1 MPARGVV
8 HGFDQ
13 RAADTFA
20 VFAVERRQILPSRE
34 RDHVS
39 CVMCGGSAWRR
50 CGYRRSG
57 CDPTAAAIDRSRLLP
72 TTRTVRPV
80 SATFMFVSLSS
91 REGRCRPD
99 RSRGA
104 TTRGQ
109 GHDGPAVLAL
119 SDVTAQLH
127 AATVVQPERRGG
139 LSFSLLDFLAACRH
153 PGRAPVHCAMNE
165 HHAPNPITEVLRA
178 YWKADR
184 WMLLTVA
191 AVVVLSSATAV
202 AAPYLFSRLIDA
214 LSHRGALHALMA
226 GFVVYAV
233 LLGLSS
239 ALQRVVQYLAFM
251 TSGNL
256 GFITSTRFFERVL
269 KKTTAFFVEHN
280 PTEIQSANTRGSRA
294 LAVLVQLAL
303 MDLIPGTLQ
312 IVFTLVTLGAMIN
325 LEVAAIT
332 AAYGAIAV
340 TIAIVSA
347 RRSRVYLD
355 RAIEAGQD
363 NARFVGGA
371 INAMETLRH
380 FGSHR
385 WMSERFAEKA
395 RAERDNWRAY
405 VMQHVG
411 FLALLGLGLAVQFSV
426 TFWLLLPRHAA
437 GALSIGDIVLFNTL
451 LLQLNL
457 PFDMLARSIDE
468 SVRSRAALVPFT
480 ARWTAPEERQVSH
493 ASAFVPREGR
503 IVFERVGYA
512 YGNGR
517 GVRDVDFVAERGG
530 ITFIVGEPGAGKST
544 VFRLALKSIEP
555 TAGRILVD
563 GVDLAT
569 IDRAD
574 WYGAVAV
581 VPQDVVLLNESLEDN
596 ILLGRPRDARRLR
609 DAAAKA
615 TILPFIE
622 GLPDGLRTTVGE
634 RGLKLSGGERQRIAI
649 ARALYGDPTVL
660 FLDEASSA
668 LDEAT
673 ERDIMEHGR
682 LLARDVTVIAITHR
696 RSVIGPTDK
705 VVRLGTARVP
715 A

>member
-1 MPARGVV
+1 M
-8 HGFDQ
+8 
-13 RAADTFA
+13 
-20 VFAVERRQILPSRE
+20 
-34 RDHVS
+34 
-39 CVMCGGSAWRR
+39 
-50 CGYRRSG
+50 
-57 CDPTAAAIDRSRLLP
+57 
-72 TTRTVRPV
+72 
-80 SATFMFVSLSS
+80 
-91 REGRCRPD
+91 
-99 RSRGA
+99 
-104 TTRGQ
+104 
-109 GHDGPAVLAL
+109 GPAVLAF

-127 AATVVQPERRGG
+127 AATVVQPERHGG

-214 LSHRGALHALMA
+214 LSHHGAMHALMA

-280 PTEIQSANTRGSRA
+280 PAEIQSANTRGSRT

-312 IVFTLVTLGAMIN
+312 IVFTLVTLGTLIN
-325 LEVAAIT
+325 PQVAAIT

-340 TIAIVSA
+340 TIAMVSA

-395 RAERDNWRAY
+395 RTERDNWRAY

-480 ARWTAPEERQVSH
+480 ALWTAPEERQVSH

-503 IVFERVGYA
+503 IVFECVGYA

-530 ITFIVGEPGAGKST
+530 ITFIVGETGAGKST
-544 VFRLALKSIEP
+544 VFKLALKSIEP

-673 ERDIMEHGR
+673 ERDIMEHVR

-705 VVRLGTARVP
+705 VVRLGDARVP

>member
-1 MPARGVV
+1 
-8 HGFDQ
+8 
-13 RAADTFA
+13 
-20 VFAVERRQILPSRE
+20 
-34 RDHVS
+34 
-39 CVMCGGSAWRR
+39 
-50 CGYRRSG
+50 
-57 CDPTAAAIDRSRLLP
+57 
-72 TTRTVRPV
+72 
-80 SATFMFVSLSS
+80 
-91 REGRCRPD
+91 
-99 RSRGA
+99 
-104 TTRGQ
+104 
-109 GHDGPAVLAL
+109 
-119 SDVTAQLH
+119 
-127 AATVVQPERRGG
+127 
-139 LSFSLLDFLAACRH
+139 
-153 PGRAPVHCAMNE
+153 MNE

-480 ARWTAPEERQVSH
+480 ALWTAPEERQVSH

-517 GVRDVDFVAERGG
+517 GVHDVDFVAERGG
-530 ITFIVGEPGAGKST
+530 ITFIVGETGAGKST

-673 ERDIMEHGR
+673 ERDIMEHVR

>member
-80 SATFMFVSLSS
+80 SATFMFVSLSR

-451 LLQLNL
+451 VLQLNL

-480 ARWTAPEERQVSH
+480 ALWTAPEERQVSH

-530 ITFIVGEPGAGKST
+530 ITFIVGETGAGKST

-622 GLPDGLRTTVGE
+622 GLPDGLHTTVGE

-673 ERDIMEHGR
+673 ERDIMEHVR

-705 VVRLGTARVP
+705 VVRLGTARLP